1 MKRKRPIKIP
11 GATQSSQRY
20 MRSTRTTYLNKVMAG
35 DGNKNLW
42 RYVKNQKKSSSGRNT
57 LSQWKD
63 WNKSKEKAEML
74 NNQFTSVFTKDQAE
88 TLPDLG
94 NSTYPPMPKIAVDE
108 TGVCSLLARL
118 DPKKASG
125 ADNIPAII
133 LKNCAEEIT
142 PMLSTIIQKSYDTHV
157 VPSDWRKAAVVSS
170 PALETFKRYLLV
182 PIY

>member
-1 MKRKRPIKIP
+1 
-11 GATQSSQRY
+11 
-20 MRSTRTTYLNKVMAG
+20 
-35 DGNKNLW
+35 
-42 RYVKNQKKSSSGRNT
+42 
-57 LSQWKD
+57 
-63 WNKSKEKAEML
+63 ML

-94 NSTYPPMPKIAVDE
+94 NSTYPPMPKITVDE

-157 VPSDWRKAAVVSS
+157 VPSDWRKAAVSLVFKKGNRSKPENYRPTSICCKISEHIVVSNIMKHLDQHNILVDAQHS
-170 PALETFKRYLLV
+170 FRKKRSTDTQLLL
-182 PIY
+182 PTTWHLSWSTTPKQM